1 MDKPRRRYS
10 KWNKP
15 DREKQVELIETES
28 RIMITRCQEVGKWG
42 DAGQRLQALIYQ
54 MNEFLDLISNV
65 VIIVNNTVLYT

>member
-1 MDKPRRRYS
+1 
-10 KWNKP
+10 
-15 DREKQVELIETES
+15 
-28 RIMITRCQEVGKWG
+28 MITRCQEVGKWG